1 MELGQLEQKHKQNL
15 KRQKTELDLK
25 KAQELQELEVQKDA
39 ELQKVKE
46 KEIKNNNK
54 LILKI
59 RAELLAMQ
67 RKGGVERCP
76 RCESNDMREGENQ
89 FGFGF

>member
-25 KAQELQELEVQKDA
+25 KAQELQELEVQKAA

-46 KEIKNNNK
+46 KE
-54 LILKI
+54 
-59 RAELLAMQ
+59 M
-67 RKGGVERCP
+67 RKK
-76 RCESNDMREGENQ
+76 
-89 FGFGF
+89 